1 MRCPYCG
8 HEELKVVDSRDSD
21 TGEAIRRRRE
31 CLGCNK
37 RFTTY
42 ERVENIPFYV
52 IKKDG
57 RREDF
62 NRQKLFD
69 GLMTACEKRDISPTA
84 IEATIDEIESELRST
99 GKMEIPTREI
109 GELVMDKLRK
119 LDDVAY
125 VRFASVYRSFKDVG
139 EFMSELKE
147 LIHERKGKQK

>member
-1 MRCPYCG
+1 
-8 HEELKVVDSRDSD
+8 VVDSRDSE

-31 CLGCNK
+31 CLNCAK

-69 GLMTACEKRDISPTA
+69 GLMTACEKRDVSPGTV
-84 IEATIDEIESELRST
+84 EAAIDEIETELRST
-99 GKMEIPTREI
+99 GKMEIPSREI
-109 GELVMDKLRK
+109 GEAVMEKLRK

-125 VRFASVYRSFKDVG
+125 VRFASVYRQFRDL
-139 EFMSELKE
+139 SEVRQEIDKL
-147 LIHERKGKQK
+147 LSKQGVK

>member
-1 MRCPYCG
+1 MKCPYCG
-8 HEELKVVDSRDSD
+8 HQDLRVVDSRDSD

-31 CLGCNK
+31 CNACAK

-69 GLMTACEKRDISPTA
+69 GLMTACEKRNISPAT
-84 IEATIDEIESELRST
+84 IEAAIDEIEAELRAT
-99 GKMEIPTREI
+99 GRMEIPSRDI
-109 GELVMDKLRK
+109 GEAVMERLRR

-125 VRFASVYRSFKDVG
+125 VRFASVYRSFRDL
-139 EFMSELKE
+139 SEVKKE
-147 LIHERKGKQK
+147 IDALLSKQGVK